1 MARTVSIGRQDFQ
14 RIRENNNFYVDK
26 THFIREWWEADD
38 EVTLIARPRR
48 FGKTLNM
55 SMLEKFFSVSYA
67 GRGDLFEGLSI
78 WKDEKYRGL
87 QGTWPVISLSFADI
101 KETSFIQAR
110 KKMCRIINE
119 LYKQFDFLLKTDL
132 LTESEKKDFWISA
145 DMEDNQLS
153 FSLKLLSSHLSR
165 YYGKK
170 VLIFLDEY
178 DTPMQEAYVN
188 GYWDE
193 MVAFIRSMFNSTF
206 KTNPYMA
213 RAVLTGITR
222 ISKES
227 IFSDL
232 NNLKVVTVTS
242 EEYADAF
249 GFTEREV
256 FQALDEFGLSDKKE
270 DIKQW
275 YDGFTFGK
283 TGDIYNP
290 WSIINYLDTKRL
302 AAYWANS
309 SANSLAGKL
318 IREGNKNIKLEFE
331 RLMQG
336 ETLRMEIDEQIVFN
350 QLNTGKNAIWSL
362 LLASGYLKAVDTEY
376 DDETGC
382 FYYYLALTNWEV
394 RIMFQRMI
402 RDWFWEEGDSYN
414 DFIKALLAD
423 DVKAMNFYMN
433 KVALQTFSFF
443 DSGKKPSEEE
453 PERFYHGF
461 VLGLMVE
468 LADKYVLTSNRE
480 SGFGRYDVML
490 ELKTVRGDGVKT
502 GGREATMSKEPDA
515 IINNR
520 SKDAI
525 TNNRGKDAIIIE
537 FKVQDSS
544 EEKELSDTVASA
556 LAQIEEQNYEAG
568 LIARG
573 IPKDRIRKYGFAFCG
588 KKVLIG

>member
-178 DTPMQEAYVN
+178 DTPMQEAFAN

-193 MVAFIRSMFNSTF
+193 MAAFIRSMFNSTF

-283 TGDIYNP
+283 TSDIYNP

-336 ETLRMEIDEQIVFN
+336 ETLRMDIDEQIVFN

-480 SGFGRYDVML
+480 KCKASYACLGRYDVML
-490 ELKTVRGDGVKT
+490 EPKTVRGDGVKT
-502 GGREATMSKEPDA
+502 GGREA
-515 IINNR
+515 
-520 SKDAI
+520 
-525 TNNRGKDAIIIE
+525 DAIIIE
-537 FKVQDSS
+537 FKVQDAS
-544 EEKELSDTVASA
+544 EEMELSDTVASA
-556 LAQIEEQNYEAG
+556 LEQIEEQNYEAG

-573 IPKDRIRKYGFAFCG
+573 IPKERIRKYGFAFCG